1 MIEKIFRLTDE
12 QRYFYDNQKTA
23 PNSTMYNHFPM
34 LEKLKEWV
42 DIEKLIKSLLKTLEA
57 HPAYLTVIEERN
69 GVPVQRYIPDIINNI
84 PVEKISEAELMTLK
98 DDLIQP
104 FYFGQVMCR
113 FKIFITE
120 KAKYLFFDDHHIVCD
135 GFGKVIFLHDIQ
147 KVYDGQEISCDS
159 WFDYLREHEAVKSS
173 KHYNESKI
181 WYENRYGNV
190 DFCGYPNTDFS
201 VGGVID

>member
-1 MIEKIFRLTDE
+1 MIFNLTDE

-34 LEKLKEWV
+34 LEKLKESV
-42 DIEKLIKSLLKTLEA
+42 DIEKLIQSLLKTLEA

-84 PVEKISEAELMTLK
+84 PVEKISESELMTLK

-135 GFGKVIFLHDIQ
+135 GIGKVIFGATFKKFMTVRKFLATHGSIILGNMRLLNLQSIITNQ
-147 KVYDGQEISCDS
+147 KSGMKTDTEI
-159 WFDYLREHEAVKSS
+159 
-173 KHYNESKI
+173 
-181 WYENRYGNV
+181 
-190 DFCGYPNTDFS
+190 
-201 VGGVID
+201 